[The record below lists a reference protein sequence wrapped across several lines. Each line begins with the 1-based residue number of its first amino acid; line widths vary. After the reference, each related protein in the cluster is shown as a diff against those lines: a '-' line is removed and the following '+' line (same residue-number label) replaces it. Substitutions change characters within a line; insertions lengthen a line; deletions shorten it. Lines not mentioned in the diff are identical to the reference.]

1 MSTMSSISSMKLKK
15 SLMDGMV
22 KMNIELCKGAV
33 LECSKMYNFDGEE
46 AIRRMFQDVDVVE
59 KVVKEK
65 VVKEKVV
72 KEKVVKEKVVK
83 DKKSEFPMPFNNK
96 KNEDCC
102 SGIRLNHGLY
112 TQCENKKG
120 NDKYCKSCD
129 KQSKKNEDGKPDYGD
144 IDDRLNVGLYE
155 FRDRKGKSPTEY
167 LKVLKKLNINIEDV
181 LKEAEGK
188 NRVIEEEH
196 LKSIEETKRGRPKTD
211 KKVKESSGKK
221 GRPKK
226 ESKVVDVNSS
236 SSSSEQEDLFAS
248 LVSNAVA
255 VASGNS
261 VEVSSVNDDNEE
273 VDVVTKFEHEGKM
286 YLKSKKSGILYNMDD
301 QEMIG
306 KWDDTTKSIEYIEE
320 GELYD
325 DEIDEDD
332 E

>member
-1 MSTMSSISSMKLKK
+1 
-15 SLMDGMV
+15 MDGMV

-46 AIRRMFQDVDVVE
+46 AIRRMFQEVDVVE

-72 KEKVVKEKVVK
+72 KE
-83 DKKSEFPMPFNNK
+83 KKSEFPMPFNNK

-120 NDKYCKSCD
+120 NEKYCKSCD

-144 IDDRLNVGLYE
+144 IEDRLNVGLYD

-167 LKVLKKLNINIEDV
+167 LKVLKKLNINVEDV
-181 LKEAEGK
+181 LKEASAE
-188 NRVIEEEH
+188 NRVIDEEH
-196 LKSIEETKRGRPKTD
+196 LKSIEETKRGRPKTE

-226 ESKVVDVNSS
+226 DSKVVDVKSS
-236 SSSSEQEDLFAS
+236 SSSSEPEDLFAS

-261 VEVSSVNDDNEE
+261 VEVSCANEVDEE

-286 YLKSKKSGILYNMDD
+286 YLKSKKSGILYNMDQD
-301 QEMIG
+301 MIG